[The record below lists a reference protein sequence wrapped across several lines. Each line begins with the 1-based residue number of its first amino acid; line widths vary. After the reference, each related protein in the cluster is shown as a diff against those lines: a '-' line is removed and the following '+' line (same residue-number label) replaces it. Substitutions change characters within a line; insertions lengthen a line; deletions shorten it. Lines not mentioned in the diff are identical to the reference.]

1 MNIYEDLCSING
13 QDKTS
18 VNETVIVNHSKDE
31 SDHRA
36 VEPDVV
42 VFPESKEDIQKVV
55 QYANEHKVPVI
66 PYGAGSGLEGQAI
79 PVKKGIVIDFERM
92 NNIVEV
98 RPEDLVVTV
107 EPGVTRVQ
115 LNEELK
121 KHGLF
126 FPVDPG
132 ADATIGGMAATN
144 ASGTM
149 TVRYGGMRDQ
159 VLNLEVVLA
168 DGRIIETGSLAR
180 KSSSGLHLNGLFVG
194 SEGTL
199 GVFTEITLKLH
210 GIPEDTV
217 AARCSFPSVQ
227 SCVEAATAIL
237 TAGIPVARIEFVDA
251 RSIRQANEYSGT
263 DYPVAPSLFFEFHGN
278 SGGNKEDIEFVQA
291 IVEDVG
297 CLEFLFE
304 TDSLKRAVL
313 WKARH
318 EVNYAYRHSNPKLA
332 SITTDVCVPISKL
345 AENVEFASEQLDAYG
360 FKGGVVGHV
369 GDGNFHTMILYD
381 PEVEGEY
388 EKAAELNHEMVALAL
403 KSGGTCTGEHG
414 VGLGKQAYQ
423 REEHGEALDVMMT
436 LKQTLDPNGI
446 LNPGKIF
453 PIDVA
458 KIPVQ

>member
-1 MNIYEDLCSING
+1 MDIYADLSSLIG
-13 QDKTS
+13 AEKTT
-18 VNETVIVNHSKDE
+18 VNETIITNHSKDE
-31 SDHRA
+31 SDHGA
-36 VEPDVV
+36 VDPDVV
-42 VFPESKEDIQKVV
+42 VFPESSEDVQKVLR
-55 QYANEHKVPVI
+55 YANEYKIPVVPFGV
-66 PYGAGSGLEGQAI
+66 GSGLEGQAI
-79 PVKKGIVIDFERM
+79 PVNKGISVDFERM
-92 NNIVEV
+92 NKVIEV
-98 RPEDLVVTV
+98 RPDDLVVIV
-107 EPGVTRVQ
+107 QPGITRIQ

-121 KHGLF
+121 KYGLF

-132 ADATIGGMAATN
+132 ADATIGGMASTN

-159 VLNLEVVLA
+159 VLNLKVVLA
-168 DGRIIETGSLAR
+168 DGRMIETGSLAK

-199 GVFTEITLKLH
+199 GVFTEIALKLH

-217 AARCSFPSVQ
+217 AARCSFPSVN

-237 TAGIPVARIEFVDA
+237 TAGVPMARMELVDA
-251 RSIRQANEYSGT
+251 RSILQANEYSDT

-278 SGGNKEDIEFVQA
+278 KGGNKEDIEFVQA
-291 IVEDVG
+291 IVEEVG

-304 TDSLKRAVL
+304 TDSLMRAAL

-318 EVNYAYRHSNPKLA
+318 ELNYAYRHGNPQLA
-332 SITTDVCVPISKL
+332 SMTTDVCVPISKL
-345 AENVEFASEQLDAYG
+345 AENVEFASEKLDEYG

-381 PEVEGEY
+381 PEVEGEF
-388 EKAAELNHEMVALAL
+388 ERAVDLNHQMVGLAL

-414 VGLGKQAYQ
+414 VGLGKIDFQ
-423 REEHGEALDVMMT
+423 REEHGEALDVMMA
-436 LKQTLDPNGI
+436 LKRTLDPNQI

-453 PIDVA
+453 PRE
-458 KIPVQ
+458 

>member
-1 MNIYEDLCSING
+1 MDIYADLSTLIG
-13 QDKTS
+13 VEKTS
-18 VNETVIVNHSKDE
+18 VNETIITNHSKDE

-36 VEPDVV
+36 VDPDVV
-42 VFPESKEDIQKVV
+42 VFPESSEDVQKILR
-55 QYANEHKVPVI
+55 YANEHKIPVVPF
-66 PYGAGSGLEGQAI
+66 GAGSGLEGQAI
-79 PVKKGIVIDFERM
+79 PINKGISIDFERM
-92 NNIVEV
+92 NKVIEM
-98 RPEDLVVTV
+98 RPDDLVVIV
-107 EPGVTRVQ
+107 QPGITRIQ

-121 KHGLF
+121 KYGLF

-132 ADATIGGMAATN
+132 ADATIGGMASTN

-159 VLNLEVVLA
+159 VLNLKVVLA
-168 DGRIIETGSLAR
+168 DGRIIETGSLAK
-180 KSSSGLHLNGLFVG
+180 KSSSGFHLNGLFVG

-199 GVFTEITLKLH
+199 GVFTEIALKLH

-217 AARCSFPSVQ
+217 AARCSFPSVS

-237 TAGIPVARIEFVDA
+237 TAGVPMARMELVDA
-251 RSIRQANEYSGT
+251 RSIRQANEYSDT

-278 SGGNKEDIEFVQA
+278 KGGNKEDIEFVRA
-291 IVEDVG
+291 IVEEVG

-304 TDSLKRAVL
+304 TDSLKRAAL

-318 EVNYAYRHSNPKLA
+318 ELNYAYRHGNPQLA
-332 SITTDVCVPISKL
+332 SMTTDVCVPISKL
-345 AENVEFASEQLDAYG
+345 AENVEFASDKLDEYG

-381 PEVEGEY
+381 PEVEGEF
-388 EKAAELNHEMVALAL
+388 ERAVNLNHQMVRLAL

-414 VGLGKQAYQ
+414 VGLGKIDFQ
-423 REEHGEALDVMMT
+423 REEHGEALDVMRA
-436 LKQTLDPNGI
+436 LKHTLDPNQI

-453 PIDVA
+453 PRE
-458 KIPVQ
+458 

>member
-1 MNIYEDLCSING
+1 MDIYADLSTLIG
-13 QDKTS
+13 KEKTS
-18 VNETVIVNHSKDE
+18 VNETIITNHSKDE
-31 SDHRA
+31 SDHGA
-36 VEPDVV
+36 VDPDVV
-42 VFPESKEDIQKVV
+42 VFPESSEDVQKVLR
-55 QYANEHKVPVI
+55 YANEHKIPVVPF
-66 PYGAGSGLEGQAI
+66 GAGSGLEGQAI
-79 PVKKGIVIDFERM
+79 PINKGISIDFERM
-92 NNIVEV
+92 NKVIEM
-98 RPEDLVVTV
+98 RPDDLVVV
-107 EPGVTRVQ
+107 VQPGITRLQ

-121 KHGLF
+121 KYGLF

-132 ADATIGGMAATN
+132 ADATIGGMASTN

-159 VLNLEVVLA
+159 VLNLKVVLA
-168 DGRIIETGSLAR
+168 DGRIIETGSLAK

-199 GVFTEITLKLH
+199 GVFTEIALKLH

-217 AARCSFPSVQ
+217 AARCSFPSVS

-237 TAGIPVARIEFVDA
+237 TAGVPMARIELVDA
-251 RSIRQANEYSGT
+251 RSIRQANEYSDT

-278 SGGNKEDIEFVQA
+278 KGGNKEDIEFVQA
-291 IVEDVG
+291 IVEEAG

-304 TDSLKRAVL
+304 TDSLKRAAL

-318 EVNYAYRHSNPKLA
+318 ELNYAYRHGNPQLA
-332 SITTDVCVPISKL
+332 SMATDVCVPISKL
-345 AENVEFASEQLDAYG
+345 AENVEFASDKLDEYG

-381 PEVEGEY
+381 PKVEGEF
-388 EKAAELNHEMVALAL
+388 EKAVDLNHQMVRLAL

-414 VGLGKQAYQ
+414 VGLGKIDFQ
-423 REEHGEALDVMMT
+423 REEHGEALDVMRA
-436 LKQTLDPNGI
+436 LKHTLDPNHI

-453 PIDVA
+453 PRE
-458 KIPVQ
+458 